1 MTTPSFIEEYNV
13 YKYVRWANTNVQRK
27 NTMAKV
33 FDVAIFILSKQGPMP
48 AMKLHKLVYYCQAW
62 SLVFNEEPL
71 FEEPIKAWVSG
82 PVVEEL
88 YELHQGQF
96 KVEAANFPG
105 NSNVLNEGQNKVI
118 SLVLKDYGSKP
129 SKWLSDLTHLETP
142 WREARKGLSDAERGD
157 REITWAAMAEYY
169 ESLLSE
175 EA

>member
-1 MTTPSFIEEYNV
+1 
-13 YKYVRWANTNVQRK
+13 
-27 NTMAKV
+27 MATV
-33 FDVAIFILSKQGPMP
+33 FDVATFILSKQESMP

-62 SLVFNEEPL
+62 SLVWNEEPL
-71 FEEPIKAWVSG
+71 FKEPIKAWVSG
-82 PVVEEL
+82 PVVEAL
-88 YELHQGQF
+88 YKLHQGQF
-96 KVEAANFPG
+96 EVEAADFHG
-105 NSNVLNEGQNKVI
+105 NPKVLNEKQNKVI

-142 WREARKGLSDAERGD
+142 WRDARKDLSDAERGD